1 MKITKSKL
9 FVAALA
15 ICLIATLSAGTLA
28 WFSDSDSKDNKFY
41 VATTADKTGD
51 DIFSVTLTESE
62 GPEYKDIL
70 PGDVLTKDP
79 TITNTGYYDQ
89 YIRVTVTVTNASNF
103 IKHIALNNPEFR
115 ADVFGGF
122 DNNVW
127 HTDNINGVMNNGD
140 NTITYTFYYNGI
152 LAGEQNPT
160 ANHSVNLFENVVIPE
175 GLEKDDAAKF
185 NAASTGTTS
194 FEIKIKADAVQTE
207 NVVATATEGT
217 ATAAKEAFTKVGF

>member
-28 WFSDSDSKDNKFY
+28 WFSDSDSVDNKFY

-89 YIRVTVTVTNASNF
+89 YIRVTVTITNATNF
-103 IKHIALNNPEFR
+103 ITHIANGDSTFR

-122 DNNVW
+122 DSNVW
-127 HTDNINGVMNNGD
+127 VADKIDGNKNSD
-140 NTITYTFYYNGI
+140 DTITYTFYYNGI

-207 NVVATATEGT
+207 NVVENATKGT
-217 ATAAKEAFTKVGF
+217 AAAAKEAFTKVRF